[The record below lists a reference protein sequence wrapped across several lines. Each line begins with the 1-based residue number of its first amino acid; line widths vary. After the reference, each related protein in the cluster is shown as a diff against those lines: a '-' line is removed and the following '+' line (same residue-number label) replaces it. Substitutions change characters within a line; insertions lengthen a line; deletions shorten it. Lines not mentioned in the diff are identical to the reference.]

1 MYIMYDIFIIGGGVS
16 GGFIALEL
24 SKYNLKIAVVE
35 SSLEPANGS
44 SKANSG
50 IIHGGYDPIPGT
62 LKARLNLRGSQ
73 LMPEIARKLNIDFNA
88 CGANVL
94 AFGREDDEKVLA
106 LYNRGIT
113 NGVEKL
119 RIITGDELRRTEPNV
134 SDNVKTALNSG
145 TVGIISPYKMAI
157 ASVELACMNGCEFLR
172 GHNVTA
178 LEDKGEY
185 IQVVTSKGCY
195 DAKYVVNAAGVNAAF
210 VARMLG
216 DDSFDIIAR
225 KGEYIILDKSESGI
239 VHSVIFQTPSEMGKG
254 ILVSPTIDGNVLLG
268 PTSHNID
275 DKLDKSTTKIG
286 LDEVVRGAKRSVPSV
301 NERKIIT
308 MFAGVRAVPTTG
320 DFIIGQSVANA
331 RLFNAAGI
339 ESPGLTSSPAIGEY
353 LVEKMKEAGVEMPSK
368 QTFFLSRPKEK
379 HVVDMDATSANTLIR
394 EEPAYGKIVCRCEQ
408 VTEGEIID
416 AIRRP
421 AGAVTVDGV
430 KMRVR
435 AGMGRCHG
443 GFCASR
449 VIEILS
455 RELGVDETEIKKQ
468 NEGSEM
474 LYRKLREE

>member
-1 MYIMYDIFIIGGGVS
+1 MYDIFIIGGGVS

-24 SKYNLKIAVVE
+24 SKYNLKIAVAE

-50 IIHGGYDPIPGT
+50 IVHGGYDPIPGT
-62 LKARLNLRGSQ
+62 LKAKLNLRGSQ
-73 LMPEIARKLNIDFNA
+73 LMPEVAEKLNIDFNI

-94 AFGREDDEKVLA
+94 AFGKEDDEKVCA
-106 LYNRGIT
+106 LYERGIA

-119 RIITGDELRRTEPNV
+119 KIITGEELRSTEPNV
-134 SDNVKTALNSG
+134 SENVTTALSSK
-145 TVGIISPYKMAI
+145 TVGIISPYKLAI
-157 ASVELACMNGCEFLR
+157 ASIELACMNGCDFLR
-172 GHNVTA
+172 GHKVTA
-178 LEDKGEY
+178 LEDNGEY
-185 IQVVTSKGCY
+185 IKVVTSKDCY
-195 DAKYVVNAAGVNAAF
+195 DAKYVVNAAGVNAATI
-210 VARMLG
+210 ARMLG
-216 DDSFDIIAR
+216 DNSFDIIAR

-239 VHSVIFQTPSEMGKG
+239 VRSVIFQTPSEMGKG

-268 PTSHNID
+268 PTSHNVD
-275 DKLDKSTTKIG
+275 DKYDKSTTKIG
-286 LDEVVRGAKRSVPSV
+286 LDEVVRGAKRSVPCV
-301 NERKIIT
+301 NERKLIT

-353 LVEKMKEAGVEMPSK
+353 LVEKMKDAGVELPLKKS
-368 QTFFLSRPKEK
+368 FFMSRPKEK
-379 HVVDMDATSANTLIR
+379 HVVDMDASSANSLIQK
-394 EEPAYGKIVCRCEQ
+394 EPAYGKIVCRCEQ

-416 AIRRP
+416 AIHRP

-443 GFCASR
+443 GFCTSR

-455 RELGVDETEIKKQ
+455 RELGVDQTEIKKQ
-468 NEGSEM
+468 NEGSQM
-474 LYRKLREE
+474 LYRKLRED